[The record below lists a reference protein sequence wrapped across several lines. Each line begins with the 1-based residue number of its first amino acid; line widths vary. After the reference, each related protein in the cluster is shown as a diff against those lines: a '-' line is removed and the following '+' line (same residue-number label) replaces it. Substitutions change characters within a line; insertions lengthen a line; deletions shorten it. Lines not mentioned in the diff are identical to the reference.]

1 MNLSENFP
9 VFLEGLKLMGF
20 GMAGIFLVL
29 IIIFFSIKILL
40 KVFPPK

>member
-9 VFLEGLKLMGF
+9 VFLRALKLMGF
-20 GMAGIFLVL
+20 GMVGIFLVL

-40 KVFPPK
+40 KAFPPK

>member
-1 MNLSENFP
+1 MNLSKNFP
-9 VFLEGLKLMGF
+9 VFLDGLELMAF
-20 GMAGIFLVL
+20 GMIGIFLVL